1 MGMKRTLDVL
11 NAMEAD
17 GIIGRY
23 AIAGAVAAYNYIEPA
38 VTEDVDILVALER
51 GSGPGTLG
59 LISLTPIF
67 SYLKAKGYEE
77 FRREGIVIEGWPV
90 QFLPV
95 ADTLDIEALT
105 QAEEIDL
112 PFTASDTV
120 VTTRVLRPEHLA
132 AIALRVGRPK
142 DLSRIAQFLAEKA
155 VEFSALCG
163 VIERHRLS
171 NAWQLFCKQ
180 FRVDNPCVEEQHR

>member
-23 AIAGAVAAYNYIEPA
+23 ALAGAVAAYNYIEPA

-51 GSGPGTLG
+51 DSGQETLG
-59 LISLTPIF
+59 LISLAPIF

-90 QFLPV
+90 QFLP
-95 ADTLDIEALT
+95 ATDALDIEALA

-112 PFTASDTV
+112 PFITSNSV
-120 VTTRVLRPEHLA
+120 VKTRVLRPEHLA

-155 VEFSALCG
+155 VEFPVLCG
-163 VIERHRLS
+163 VIERHGLS
-171 NAWQLFCKQ
+171 NALQLFCQQ
-180 FRVDNPCVEEQHR
+180 FRVDNPCAEEQRR

>member
-23 AIAGAVAAYNYIEPA
+23 ALAGAVAAYNYIEPA
-38 VTEDVDILVALER
+38 VTEDVLVALER
-51 GSGPGTLG
+51 GSAPGTLG
-59 LISLTPIF
+59 LISLAPIF
-67 SYLKAKGYEE
+67 SYLKAKGYQE

-95 ADTLDIEALT
+95 ADALDVEALA

-112 PFTASDTV
+112 PFTTSNSV
-120 VTTRVLRPEHLA
+120 VRTRVLRPEHLA

-171 NAWQLFCKQ
+171 NAWQLFCQQ
-180 FRVDNPCVEEQHR
+180 FRATILVLENNVDD

>member
-11 NAMEAD
+11 NAMAAD

-23 AIAGAVAAYNYIEPA
+23 ALAGAVAAYNYIEPA
-38 VTEDVDILVALER
+38 VTEDVLVALER
-51 GSGPGTLG
+51 GSAQGTLG
-59 LISLTPIF
+59 LISLAPIL

-95 ADTLDIEALT
+95 ADALDVEALA

-112 PFTASDTV
+112 PFTTSNSV
-120 VTTRVLRPEHLA
+120 VRTRVLRPEHLA

-163 VIERHRLS
+163 VIERHR
-171 NAWQLFCKQ
+171 
-180 FRVDNPCVEEQHR
+180 

>member
-1 MGMKRTLDVL
+1 LTANVSAGSRASAKMGMKRTLDVL

-23 AIAGAVAAYNYIEPA
+23 ALAGAVAAYNYIEPA

-51 GSGPGTLG
+51 DSGQEILG
-59 LISLTPIF
+59 LISLAPIF

-95 ADTLDIEALT
+95 TEAWISKHSRKPKRSICLLSH
-105 QAEEIDL
+105 Q
-112 PFTASDTV
+112 TV
-120 VTTRVLRPEHLA
+120 
-132 AIALRVGRPK
+132 
-142 DLSRIAQFLAEKA
+142 S
-155 VEFSALCG
+155 
-163 VIERHRLS
+163 
-171 NAWQLFCKQ
+171 
-180 FRVDNPCVEEQHR
+180 